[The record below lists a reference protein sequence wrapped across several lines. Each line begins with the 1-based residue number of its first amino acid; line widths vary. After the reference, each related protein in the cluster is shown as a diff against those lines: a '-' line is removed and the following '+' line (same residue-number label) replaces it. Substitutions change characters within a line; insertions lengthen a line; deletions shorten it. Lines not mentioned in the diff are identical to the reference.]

1 MSLFCVL
8 LSEKA
13 IVAQTGSILPM
24 SASFRGAK
32 NILIV
37 SADAIR
43 KSADSLIVFSNAIR
57 IFLWGYK
64 DGRNLPF
71 LLVF

>member
-57 IFLWGYK
+57 IFTTTSK
-64 DGRNLPF
+64 FPRNSAN
-71 LLVF
+71 LL